1 MNNVSLIIGGT
12 SGIGLDTAKY
22 LLKKKYE
29 VVVIGRR
36 KIRLDLINSYQVDV
50 RSENSI
56 KSFSDKIASKL
67 NITNLIYS
75 AGVTSSKNSILNF
88 SEKVFNDIMNTNVIG
103 LLRVLKIFYPQIK
116 KNKGKIVVVNSI
128 AGRSYSKFSGLEYT
142 ISKSALSGLKLF
154 CRIGVRVVLGNT
166 ELIKTLS

>member
-1 MNNVSLIIGGT
+1 M
-12 SGIGLDTAKY
+12 
-22 LLKKKYE
+22 
-29 VVVIGRR
+29 
-36 KIRLDLINSYQVDV
+36 DV

-116 KNKGKIVVVNSI
+116 KIK
-128 AGRSYSKFSGLEYT
+128 E
-142 ISKSALSGLKLF
+142 KL
-154 CRIGVRVVLGNT
+154 L
-166 ELIKTLS
+166 L